1 MTYLIVPQN
10 LREQLRH
17 QKNAAI
23 QAYFRQRIY
32 ASPDPEKIW
41 GRSQPMRIL
50 LILSHMRSGSSLLT
64 HILTHNPAILGYGE
78 THRTYQTTHDFKQL
92 MADVYWRC
100 HEFRHLRD
108 LKHLR
113 MNHHYVL
120 DKVLHNH
127 LLSNLSLLTHP
138 QVSIIFLIREP
149 VASLVSLQKLKPH
162 LSDRQRFDYYSSR
175 LLQLADYAK
184 FINNKNR
191 SLWVTYEQ
199 LLDNTPSVLRS
210 LKQFLGTKLEFSEH
224 YQILKTTG
232 QKGVGDSQ
240 EKIKSGKIIRQKSPP
255 PTSLPADIRE
265 EAEGIYQTT
274 YQALSHYCTPSVSL
288 DRQKY

>member
-1 MTYLIVPQN
+1 MTYFVLPKN
-10 LREQLRH
+10 LKEKFRH

-23 QAYFRQRIY
+23 KTYFRQRIY
-32 ASPDPEKIW
+32 SSPELGGIW

-78 THRTYQTTHDFKQL
+78 THITYQTPQDFKQL
-92 MADVYWRC
+92 MADVYWQC

-113 MNHHYVL
+113 MNHQYVL

-127 LLSNLSLLTHP
+127 LISDLDLLTHP
-138 QVSIIFLIREP
+138 QISIIFLIREP
-149 VASLVSLQKLKPH
+149 ASSLVSLQKLKPH
-162 LSDRQRFDYYSSR
+162 LSDRQRFDYYKNR
-175 LLQLADYAK
+175 LIQLENYAK
-184 FINNKNR
+184 LVNNKNR
-191 SLWVTYEQ
+191 SLWVTYEKI
-199 LLDNTPSVLRS
+199 LDDTPSVLSS
-210 LKQFLGTKLEFSEH
+210 LKQFLGTELEFSEQ

-240 EKIKSGKIIRQKSPP
+240 GKIKSGKIIRQKAPP

-265 EAEGIYQTT
+265 EAEGLYQTT
-274 YQALSHYCTPSVSL
+274 YQNLSRYCTPSISL
-288 DRQKY
+288 E

>member
-1 MTYLIVPQN
+1 MGIK
-10 LREQLRH
+10 ESLRH
-17 QKNAAI
+17 QKNTLI
-23 QAYFRQRIY
+23 QGYFRRRIY
-32 ASPDPEKIW
+32 SNPDLEKIW

-78 THRTYQTTHDFKQL
+78 THRTYQTAHDFKQL

-108 LKHLR
+108 LKNLR
-113 MNHHYVL
+113 MNHQYVL

-127 LLSNLSLLTHP
+127 LLSNPPLLTHP

-162 LSDRQRFDYYSSR
+162 LSDRQRFDYYSNR
-175 LLQLADYAK
+175 LIQLANYAK
-184 FINNKNR
+184 LVNDKKC

-199 LLDNTPSVLRS
+199 ILDDTPSVLSS
-210 LKQFLGTKLEFSEH
+210 LKEYLNTELEFSEQ

-240 EKIKSGKIIRQKSPP
+240 GKIKSGKIIRQKAPP

-265 EAEGIYQTT
+265 EAEVIYQTT
-274 YQALSHYCTPSVSL
+274 YQTLSHYCTPTVSL
-288 DRQKY
+288 ERQNHQVPE